1 MTYNKNNDLNTNLI
15 IRAHGFGFIFLCT
28 LLFIMLIACVF
39 IISTAYIWFNN
50 LFNLAESVFGLI
62 IIIIFTPLLIQE
74 IYNLFKRAK
83 VEFND
88 NIFLTIGQNKNIF
101 PRIEQDCKN
110 FIAYKLTSKYAAQCL
125 EFTFV
130 DGKKILFHTMQFSK
144 KQNLQ
149 ILNEIKKRGGFPNQ
163 EIKFDHY
170 YI

>member
-1 MTYNKNNDLNTNLI
+1 M
-15 IRAHGFGFIFLCT
+15 
-28 LLFIMLIACVF
+28 
-39 IISTAYIWFNN
+39 ISK
-50 LFNLAESVFGLI
+50 
-62 IIIIFTPLLIQE
+62 Q
-74 IYNLFKRAK
+74 
-83 VEFND
+83 
-88 NIFLTIGQNKNIF
+88 
-101 PRIEQDCKN
+101 
-110 FIAYKLTSKYAAQCL
+110 SKYAAQCL

>member
-15 IRAHGFGFIFLCT
+15 IRAHGFGFIFLFI
-28 LLFIMLIACVF
+28 LLSIMILTGLVVLVTTF
-39 IISTAYIWFNN
+39 IWFNKEIN
-50 LFNLAESVFGLI
+50 LIESILI
-62 IIIIFTPLLIQE
+62 ILAILIGIPLLIFE
-74 IYNLFKRAK
+74 VVNLFKKAK

-88 NIFLTIGQNKNIF
+88 NIFLTIGQNKKIF

-110 FIAYKLTSKYAAQCL
+110 FMSYKLTSKYAAQCL

>member
-15 IRAHGFGFIFLCT
+15 IRAHGFGFIFSFT
-28 LLFIMLIACVF
+28 LLSIMILTGLIAL
-39 IISTAYIWFNN
+39 ITAFIWFNKEIN
-50 LFNLAESVFGLI
+50 LIESILI
-62 IIIIFTPLLIQE
+62 ILAILIGMPLLIFE
-74 IYNLFKRAK
+74 VSNLFKKAK
-83 VEFND
+83 VEFN
-88 NIFLTIGQNKNIF
+88 NNVFLTIGQNKKIF

-110 FIAYKLTSKYAAQCL
+110 FMSYKLTSKYAAQCL
-125 EFTFV
+125 KFTFV

-163 EIKFDHY
+163 DIKLDHY

>member
-1 MTYNKNNDLNTNLI
+1 MTYNKHNETKLI
-15 IRAHGFGFIFLCT
+15 IRAHGFGFIFLFI
-28 LLFIMLIACVF
+28 LLSIMILTGLVVLVTTF
-39 IISTAYIWFNN
+39 IWFNKEIN
-50 LFNLAESVFGLI
+50 LIESILI
-62 IIIIFTPLLIQE
+62 ILAILIGIPLLIFE
-74 IYNLFKRAK
+74 VVNLFKKAK

-88 NIFLTIGQNKNIF
+88 NIFLTIGQNKKIF

-110 FIAYKLTSKYAAQCL
+110 FMSYKLTSKYAAQCL

-130 DGKKILFHTMQFSK
+130 DGKKTLFHTMQFSK